1 MRGCLPLLAT
11 ANIAMMAA
19 AHPSVSQLKGTFF
32 GAMVGDAMALGTL
45 LLAMSWRS
53 AACYWRLRVF

>member
-1 MRGCLPLLAT
+1 LAT